1 VTYRFGGR
9 FAMSAHQK
17 TVVLRRLQVFKSHS
31 EPWLQPRKGVFRQN
45 HENDLNLPRGSEKQ
59 FFYIRHLFKK
69 MGLAKKIK
77 ARISSCGKITA

>member
-1 VTYRFGGR
+1 MTPLVRGKKGTQMRDAVIWGR

-31 EPWLQPRKGVFRQN
+31 EPWLQPHKGVFRQN

-59 FFYIRHLFKK
+59 FFNSKTCKK
-69 MGLAKKIK
+69 WV
-77 ARISSCGKITA
+77 